1 MSRPQYTS
9 CLLFWMIERVT
20 VRGGRWTAVSRRALP
35 VRSTQAFLEHHKEKW
50 TQSPDCPCPRCVALG
65 KLVHLSIYKWQV
77 LNQDNP
83 KGE

>member
-35 VRSTQAFLEHHKEKW
+35 GRSTQGFLEHHKEKW
-50 TQSPDCPCPRCVALG
+50 TQSPF
-65 KLVHLSIYKWQV
+65 

-83 KGE
+83 KGEQQMNTGVV